1 LLTEQLLC
9 LRTKLW
15 QARALACHSEQGDRS
30 LVVANGRGAG
40 GRLQVTN
47 ARVQQVPA
55 LTASDNLLL
64 HFQTPLEKLL
74 RLRAVI
80 LSRIFISHSSENNA
94 EAVALC
100 DWLESEGWKDEVFL
114 DLDATSGIAAGEH
127 WERKLNEAAN
137 RCEAVLFLVS
147 KAWLGSDWCGNELN
161 LARRLNKRLF
171 GILIEDL
178 PKEDVPSNLS
188 DEWQT
193 ISLASGIDGV
203 TLPALIPI
211 THEVISV
218 TFSQEGLQRLKH
230 GLEQAGLDPEH
241 FAWPPASDPTRPPY
255 RGLRP
260 LEPDDAGIF
269 FGRDAPVIE
278 ALDRLRGLRETTPPR
293 LLVILGASGAG
304 KSSFLRAGLLPR
316 LMRDDRHFLPLP
328 VIRPERAAI
337 TGKDGLLNALEA
349 AFQAAKI
356 PAKRADLRA
365 AIEGETAKLRPLLQS
380 LVEAATPAALDP
392 DLRAKPPTLV
402 VSIDQGEELFLA
414 EGQDEAGALLAL
426 LQDLLTDDAPALIV
440 LFTIRSD
447 SYERLQEAKPLEG
460 IRKLPFDLGPLPK
473 GSYAEVIKGP
483 VLRLAGTERKLEIEE
498 SLVNALLTDIDE
510 GGAKD
515 ALPLLAF
522 TLERLYLEYG
532 GGGQLTLADYEAL
545 GRIKGSI
552 EAAVE
557 HAFAAADND
566 AAIPNDR
573 NARLALLRRG
583 LIPWLAGIDPDTGS
597 PRQRVARQSEI
608 PEEARPLINHLVDQR
623 LLATDIAK
631 QTGEQTIE
639 PVHEALLRQWGLLQ
653 GWLAEDAGLLGV
665 LEGVKRASRDW
676 AANNNDAGWLTH
688 GANRL
693 QAAERLHDRPDLA
706 ASLEQTDWDY
716 LSACREREDAS
727 IVEAKAARNRK
738 RRFELAFMGVLIVIS
753 VAGTAYALGKNFD
766 YLKAR
771 GEMIAD
777 SFWPKTLTPETERTY
792 AQMILRPGQIISF
805 RECSRCPEMVVVPKG
820 EFLMGSP
827 KTEKNR
833 TKAEEPQHKV
843 TIASNFAVSKFE
855 ETFDEWKACVDAR
868 VCEDA
873 PDQRWGRG
881 NRPVINVSWDDAQQY
896 VQWLSERTGRP
907 YRLLSEAEWEY
918 AARAGS
924 RTAFSWGDNI
934 GEGNAN
940 CDGCGSTWDNKQTA
954 PVGSFK
960 ANAFGLHDMHGNV
973 FEWVQDCGSANYDGA
988 PTDGSAKTDGTCI
1001 PCSARRFLELPSA
1014 GPPLGAPPPRQWSE
1028 QLPRLPGRKDV
1039 FYGAL
1044 NHCIFT
1050 SGQGEA
1056 LVDFGRYEDS

>member
-1 LLTEQLLC
+1 V
-9 LRTKLW
+9 
-15 QARALACHSEQGDRS
+15 S
-30 LVVANGRGAG
+30 L
-40 GRLQVTN
+40 
-47 ARVQQVPA
+47 
-55 LTASDNLLL
+55 
-64 HFQTPLEKLL
+64 
-74 RLRAVI
+74 
-80 LSRIFISHSSENNA
+80 IFLSHSSANNA
-94 EAVALC
+94 EAVALG

-114 DLDATSGIAAGEH
+114 DLDPTSGIAAGEQ

-147 KAWLGSDWCGNELN
+147 KAWLESDWCGKELN

-178 PKEDVPSNLS
+178 SNADVPSELT
-188 DEWQT
+188 DEWQI
-193 ISLASGIDGV
+193 ISLASGTDGV

-211 THEVISV
+211 THEEVRV

-230 GLEQAGLDPEH
+230 GLEQAGLDPKH
-241 FAWPPASDPTRPPY
+241 FAWPPENDPTRPPY

-260 LEPDDAGIF
+260 LESDDAGIF

-293 LLVILGASGAG
+293 LMVILGASGAG

-316 LMRDDRHFLPLP
+316 LTRDDRHFLPLP
-328 VIRPERAAI
+328 IIRPERAAI
-337 TGKDGLLNALEA
+337 TGKSGLLNALEV
-349 AFQAAKI
+349 AFQAARI
-356 PAKRADLRA
+356 PTKRADLRA
-365 AIEGETAKLRPLLQS
+365 AIEGEAVKLRPLLQS
-380 LVEAATPAALDP
+380 LADKPTPAALDP
-392 DLRAKPPTLV
+392 DVRPKPPTLI
-402 VSIDQGEELFLA
+402 VSIDQGEELFLG
-414 EGQDEAGALLAL
+414 EGQDEARALLAL
-426 LQDLLTDDAPALIV
+426 LRDLLTDDAPALIV

-460 IRKLPFDLGPLPK
+460 IRKVTFDLGPLPK

-483 VLRLAGTERKLEIEE
+483 VLRLMGTERKLEIEE
-498 SLVNALLTDIDE
+498 SLVNALLTDIDA
-510 GGAKD
+510 GDAKD

-522 TLERLYLEYG
+522 TLERLYLECG
-532 GGGQLTLADYEAL
+532 GSGRLMLADYEAL

-557 HAFAAADND
+557 RAFEAADND
-566 AAIPNDR
+566 SAIPKAR

-583 LIPWLAGIDPDTGS
+583 LIPWLAGVDPDTGS

-608 PEEARPLINHLVDQR
+608 PEEARPLIDHLVDQR
-623 LLATDIAK
+623 LLATDLAK
-631 QTGEQTIE
+631 ETGERTIE
-639 PVHEALLRQWGLLQ
+639 PVHAALLRQWGLLQ

-676 AANNNDAGWLTH
+676 AANNNDAAWLTH
-688 GANRL
+688 ATNRL
-693 QAAERLHDRPDLA
+693 QAAERLRDRPDLA
-706 ASLEQTDWDY
+706 ASLEQMDWNY

-727 IVEAKAARNRK
+727 TALANAAKKRK
-738 RRFELAFMGVLIVIS
+738 RRLELAFIGVLILIS
-753 VAGTAYALGKNFD
+753 VAGIAYALWTNFD
-766 YLKAR
+766 YLKVR

-777 SFWPKTLTPETERTY
+777 SFWRKTLTPETERTY

-827 KTEKNR
+827 KTEKDR
-833 TKAEEPQHKV
+833 TKAEDPQHKV
-843 TIASNFAVSKFE
+843 TITSNFAVSKFE
-855 ETFDEWKACVDAR
+855 ATFDEWKACVDAR

-873 PDQRWGRG
+873 SDQRWGRG
-881 NRPVINVSWDDAQQY
+881 DRPVINVSWDDAQQY
-896 VQWLSERTGRP
+896 AKWLSERTGRP

-924 RTAFSWGDNI
+924 TKAFSWGDNI

-940 CDGCGSTWDNKQTA
+940 CDGCGSKWDNKQTA

-973 FEWVQDCGSANYDGA
+973 FEWVQDCGNANYDGA
-988 PTDGSAKTDGTCI
+988 PADGSARTDGTCA
-1001 PCSARRFLELPSA
+1001 SRVLRGGSWSY
-1014 GPPLGAPPPRQWSE
+1014 PPRDLRSAHRRPANGQSSSRGF
-1028 QLPRLPGRKDV
+1028 RLARTFSMTP
-1039 FYGAL
+1039 YG
-1044 NHCIFT
+1044 
-1050 SGQGEA
+1050 E
-1056 LVDFGRYEDS
+1056 